1 MNKPAGQLTIR
12 QRWNGSFYDGV
23 EPRDLGLD
31 IQLGHPP
38 GETCDMRA
46 LYTRDRFT
54 LITANGVKTVRMY
67 FCQCSL
73 SGHVPGYVQLI
84 RRRYWPATCDDPESA
99 TTFEALDL
107 FTRLSALGRL
117 NVYDFYR
124 ALEASVDGAMLRGVS
139 VRALWSSTPVFML
152 TSRPERPAAVV

>member
-1 MNKPAGQLTIR
+1 
-12 QRWNGSFYDGV
+12 
-23 EPRDLGLD
+23 
-31 IQLGHPP
+31 
-38 GETCDMRA
+38 MRA

-107 FTRLSALGRL
+107 FHRLSLFGKL
-117 NVYDFYR
+117 NGYDFVR
-124 ALEASVDGAMLRGVS
+124 AIEAATDGAHIKGV
-139 VRALWSSTPVFML
+139 
-152 TSRPERPAAVV
+152 AVHQVWIENKVT